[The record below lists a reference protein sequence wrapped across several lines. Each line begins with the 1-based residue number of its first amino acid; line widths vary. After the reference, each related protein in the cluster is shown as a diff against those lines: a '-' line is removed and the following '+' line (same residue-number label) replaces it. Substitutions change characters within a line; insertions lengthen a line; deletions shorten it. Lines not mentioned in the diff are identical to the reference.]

1 MDLLN
6 VSLNGEAYNASH
18 FPNDDAVGLLD
29 SEDPERKTVR
39 LCYGTDPELF
49 VIQVIDNLIKTDG
62 NEPLRAWLNG
72 LPGKTPALTCSL
84 NGLYTSKDSRDQV
97 VHVDFPSDRKS
108 KYLTILF
115 NFECNTDVEGKVG
128 TLTSQKSTVFVDDK
142 RENAV
147 SFSAE
152 GVAFDGNEP
161 LRAWL
166 NGLPGKTPALTC
178 SLNGLYTSQDSRD
191 QGVHVDFPSDRKS
204 KYLTILFNFVC
215 NTDVEGKVGTLTSQK
230 STVFVEAAGGS
241 KRKQGGADQD
251 SQTLGMAE
259 AEGVAFDGNEK
270 HYGCGSFERLALLVV
285 LNASSRTDENL
296 DTKIAHEMKCNWFKD
311 TQQLSRDRTSAG
323 GVMGKEALVR
333 KMLMPYVTGVGS
345 GRERFKWPRRFCKEC
360 LR

>member
-1 MDLLN
+1 MVKFGVAASDELKIIGRLLTYKYRHAQGLDSNEFADVVDLLN
-6 VSLNGEAYNASH
+6 VSINGETYNASH
-18 FPNDDAVGLLD
+18 FPNDGAIGPLD
-29 SEDPERKTVR
+29 SKDTERKTVR

-62 NEPLRAWLNG
+62 NEALRAWLNG
-72 LPGKTPALTCSL
+72 LPGKSPGLTCSL
-84 NGLYTSKDSRDQV
+84 NGLYTSKDSRDQ
-97 VHVDFPSDRKS
+97 
-108 KYLTILF
+108 
-115 NFECNTDVEGKVG
+115 
-128 TLTSQKSTVFVDDK
+128 
-142 RENAV
+142 
-147 SFSAE
+147 
-152 GVAFDGNEP
+152 
-161 LRAWL
+161 
-166 NGLPGKTPALTC
+166 
-178 SLNGLYTSQDSRD
+178 
-191 QGVHVDFPSDRKS
+191 GVHVDFPSDRKS
-204 KYLTILFNFVC
+204 RYLTILFNFEC

-311 TQQLSRDRTSAG
+311 TQRLSRDRTSAG

-333 KMLMPYVTGVGS
+333 KMLMPYVTGAGS
-345 GRERFKWPRRFCKEC
+345 GRERIKWPRRFCVEC
-360 LR
+360 QR

>member
-1 MDLLN
+1 MVKFGVAASDELKIIGRLITYKYRHAQGLVSNEFADVVDLLN
-6 VSLNGEAYNASH
+6 VSINGEAYNASH

-72 LPGKTPALTCSL
+72 LPGKNPALTCSL

-142 RENAV
+142 RE
-147 SFSAE
+147 S
-152 GVAFDGNEP
+152 
-161 LRAWL
+161 
-166 NGLPGKTPALTC
+166 
-178 SLNGLYTSQDSRD
+178 SL
-191 QGVHVDFPSDRKS
+191 
-204 KYLTILFNFVC
+204 
-215 NTDVEGKVGTLTSQK
+215 
-230 STVFVEAAGGS
+230 AGP
-241 KRKQGGADQD
+241 QD
-251 SQTLGMAE
+251 SQTLRLAE
-259 AEGVAFDGNEK
+259 AEGVAFDGNEL
-270 HYGCGSFERLALLVV
+270 HYGCGSFERLALLIV
-285 LNASSRTDENL
+285 LNASSRTDDNL

-345 GRERFKWPRRFCKEC
+345 GRERFKWPRRFCR
-360 LR
+360 LSLST

>member
-1 MDLLN
+1 MVKFGVAASDELKMIGRLLTYKYRHAQGLVSTEFADVVDLLN

-18 FPNDDAVGLLD
+18 FPNADAVGLLD
-29 SEDPERKTVR
+29 SRDPERKTVR

-49 VIQVIDNLIKTDG
+49 VIQVIDNLIQT
-62 NEPLRAWLNG
+62 
-72 LPGKTPALTCSL
+72 
-84 NGLYTSKDSRDQV
+84 
-97 VHVDFPSDRKS
+97 
-108 KYLTILF
+108 
-115 NFECNTDVEGKVG
+115 
-128 TLTSQKSTVFVDDK
+128 
-142 RENAV
+142 
-147 SFSAE
+147 
-152 GVAFDGNEP
+152 DGNEP

-215 NTDVEGKVGTLTSQK
+215 NTDVEGKVGTLTCQK

-333 KMLMPYVTGVGS
+333 KMLMPYVTGAGS
-345 GRERFKWPRRFCKEC
+345 GRERIKWPRRFCVEC

>member
-1 MDLLN
+1 MVKFGVAASDELKIIGRLLTYKYRHAQGLDSNEFADVVDLLN
-6 VSLNGEAYNASH
+6 VSINGETYNASH
-18 FPNDDAVGLLD
+18 FPNDGAIGPLD
-29 SEDPERKTVR
+29 SKDTERKTVR

-128 TLTSQKSTVFVDDK
+128 TLTSQKSTVFV
-142 RENAV
+142 
-147 SFSAE
+147 
-152 GVAFDGNEP
+152 
-161 LRAWL
+161 
-166 NGLPGKTPALTC
+166 
-178 SLNGLYTSQDSRD
+178 
-191 QGVHVDFPSDRKS
+191 
-204 KYLTILFNFVC
+204 
-215 NTDVEGKVGTLTSQK
+215 
-230 STVFVEAAGGS
+230 EAAGGS

-311 TQQLSRDRTSAG
+311 TQRLSRDRTSAG

-333 KMLMPYVTGVGS
+333 KMLMPYVTGAGS
-345 GRERFKWPRRFCKEC
+345 GRERIKWPRRFCVEC
-360 LR
+360 QR

>member
-1 MDLLN
+1 MVKFGVAASDELKIIGRLLTYKYRHAQGLVSNEFADVVDLLN

-152 GVAFDGNEP
+152 GVAFDGNE
-161 LRAWL
+161 L
-166 NGLPGKTPALTC
+166 
-178 SLNGLYTSQDSRD
+178 
-191 QGVHVDFPSDRKS
+191 
-204 KYLTILFNFVC
+204 
-215 NTDVEGKVGTLTSQK
+215 
-230 STVFVEAAGGS
+230 
-241 KRKQGGADQD
+241 
-251 SQTLGMAE
+251 
-259 AEGVAFDGNEK
+259 
-270 HYGCGSFERLALLVV
+270 HYGCGSFERLALLIV
-285 LNASSRTDENL
+285 LNASSRTDDNL

-360 LR
+360 LQ

>member
-1 MDLLN
+1 MVKFGVAASDELKIIGRLLTYKYRHAQGLVSNEFADVVDLLN

-29 SEDPERKTVR
+29 SRDPERKTVR

-49 VIQVIDNLIKTDG
+49 VIQVIDNLIQT
-62 NEPLRAWLNG
+62 
-72 LPGKTPALTCSL
+72 
-84 NGLYTSKDSRDQV
+84 
-97 VHVDFPSDRKS
+97 
-108 KYLTILF
+108 
-115 NFECNTDVEGKVG
+115 
-128 TLTSQKSTVFVDDK
+128 
-142 RENAV
+142 
-147 SFSAE
+147 
-152 GVAFDGNEP
+152 DGNEP

-215 NTDVEGKVGTLTSQK
+215 NTDVEGKVGTLTCQK

-285 LNASSRTDENL
+285 LNASSRTDDNL

-311 TQQLSRDRTSAG
+311 AQQLSRDRTSAG

>member
-1 MDLLN
+1 MVKFGVAASDELKIIGRLLTYKYRHAQGLVSNEFADVVDLLN
-6 VSLNGEAYNASH
+6 VSINGEAYNASH

-152 GVAFDGNEP
+152 GVAFDGNE
-161 LRAWL
+161 L
-166 NGLPGKTPALTC
+166 
-178 SLNGLYTSQDSRD
+178 
-191 QGVHVDFPSDRKS
+191 
-204 KYLTILFNFVC
+204 
-215 NTDVEGKVGTLTSQK
+215 
-230 STVFVEAAGGS
+230 
-241 KRKQGGADQD
+241 
-251 SQTLGMAE
+251 
-259 AEGVAFDGNEK
+259 
-270 HYGCGSFERLALLVV
+270 HYGCGSFERLALLIV
-285 LNASSRTDENL
+285 LNASSRTDDNL
-296 DTKIAHEMKCNWFKD
+296 DTRVAHEMKCNWFKD

>member
-1 MDLLN
+1 MVKFGVAASDELKMIGRLLTYKYRHAQGLVSTEFADVVDLLN
-6 VSLNGEAYNASH
+6 VSINGEAYNASH
-18 FPNDDAVGLLD
+18 FPNADAVGLLD
-29 SEDPERKTVR
+29 SRDPERKTVR

-49 VIQVIDNLIKTDG
+49 VIQVIDNLIQT
-62 NEPLRAWLNG
+62 
-72 LPGKTPALTCSL
+72 
-84 NGLYTSKDSRDQV
+84 
-97 VHVDFPSDRKS
+97 
-108 KYLTILF
+108 
-115 NFECNTDVEGKVG
+115 
-128 TLTSQKSTVFVDDK
+128 
-142 RENAV
+142 
-147 SFSAE
+147 
-152 GVAFDGNEP
+152 DGNEP

-230 STVFVEAAGGS
+230 STVFVDD
-241 KRKQGGADQD
+241 KRENAV
-251 SQTLGMAE
+251 SFS
-259 AEGVAFDGNEK
+259 AEGVAFDGNEL
-270 HYGCGSFERLALLVV
+270 HYGCGSFERLALLIV
-285 LNASSRTDENL
+285 LNASSRTDDNL
-296 DTKIAHEMKCNWFKD
+296 DTRVAHEMKCNWFKD

>member
-1 MDLLN
+1 MVKFGVAASDELKMIGRLLTYKYRHAQGLVSTEFADVVDLLN

-18 FPNDDAVGLLD
+18 FPNADAVGLLD
-29 SEDPERKTVR
+29 SRDPERKTVR

-49 VIQVIDNLIKTDG
+49 VIQVIDNLIQT
-62 NEPLRAWLNG
+62 
-72 LPGKTPALTCSL
+72 
-84 NGLYTSKDSRDQV
+84 
-97 VHVDFPSDRKS
+97 
-108 KYLTILF
+108 
-115 NFECNTDVEGKVG
+115 
-128 TLTSQKSTVFVDDK
+128 
-142 RENAV
+142 
-147 SFSAE
+147 
-152 GVAFDGNEP
+152 DGNEP

-215 NTDVEGKVGTLTSQK
+215 NTDVDGKVGTLTCQK

-270 HYGCGSFERLALLVV
+270 HYGCGSFERLALLIV
-285 LNASSRTDENL
+285 LNASSRTDDNL

>member
-1 MDLLN
+1 MVKFGVAASDELKIIGRLLTYKYRHAQGLVSNEFADVVDLLN
-6 VSLNGEAYNASH
+6 VSINGEAYNASH

-72 LPGKTPALTCSL
+72 LPGKNPALTCSL

-115 NFECNTDVEGKVG
+115 NFE
-128 TLTSQKSTVFVDDK
+128 
-142 RENAV
+142 
-147 SFSAE
+147 
-152 GVAFDGNEP
+152 
-161 LRAWL
+161 
-166 NGLPGKTPALTC
+166 
-178 SLNGLYTSQDSRD
+178 
-191 QGVHVDFPSDRKS
+191 
-204 KYLTILFNFVC
+204 C

>member
-1 MDLLN
+1 MVKFGVAASDELKIIGRLLTYKYRHAQGLVSNEFADVVDLLN
-6 VSLNGEAYNASH
+6 VSINGEAYNASH

-152 GVAFDGNEP
+152 GVAFDGNE
-161 LRAWL
+161 L
-166 NGLPGKTPALTC
+166 
-178 SLNGLYTSQDSRD
+178 
-191 QGVHVDFPSDRKS
+191 
-204 KYLTILFNFVC
+204 
-215 NTDVEGKVGTLTSQK
+215 
-230 STVFVEAAGGS
+230 
-241 KRKQGGADQD
+241 
-251 SQTLGMAE
+251 
-259 AEGVAFDGNEK
+259 
-270 HYGCGSFERLALLVV
+270 HYGCGSFERLALLIV
-285 LNASSRTDENL
+285 LNASSRTDDNL

>member
-1 MDLLN
+1 MVKFGVAASDELKMIGRLLTYKYRHAQGLVSTEFADVVDLLN

-18 FPNDDAVGLLD
+18 FPNADAVGLLD
-29 SEDPERKTVR
+29 SRDPERKTVR

-49 VIQVIDNLIKTDG
+49 VIQVIDNLIQT
-62 NEPLRAWLNG
+62 
-72 LPGKTPALTCSL
+72 
-84 NGLYTSKDSRDQV
+84 
-97 VHVDFPSDRKS
+97 
-108 KYLTILF
+108 
-115 NFECNTDVEGKVG
+115 
-128 TLTSQKSTVFVDDK
+128 
-142 RENAV
+142 
-147 SFSAE
+147 
-152 GVAFDGNEP
+152 DGNEP

-230 STVFVEAAGGS
+230 STVFVDDQRGNAASSSLTGP
-241 KRKQGGADQD
+241 QD
-251 SQTLGMAE
+251 SQ
-259 AEGVAFDGNEK
+259 EGVAFDGNEK
-270 HYGCGSFERLALLVV
+270 HYGCGSFERLALLIV

-311 TQQLSRDRTSAG
+311 TQQLSRDRTTAG

-333 KMLMPYVTGVGS
+333 KMLMPYVTGAGS
-345 GRERFKWPRRFCKEC
+345 GRERIKWPRRFCVEC

>member
-1 MDLLN
+1 MVKFGVAASDELKIIGRLLTYKYRHAQGLDSNEFADVVDLLN
-6 VSLNGEAYNASH
+6 VSINGETYNASH
-18 FPNDDAVGLLD
+18 FPNDGAIGPLD
-29 SEDPERKTVR
+29 SKDTERKTVR

-62 NEPLRAWLNG
+62 NEALRAWLNG
-72 LPGKTPALTCSL
+72 LPGKSPGLTCSL
-84 NGLYTSKDSRDQV
+84 NGLYTSKDSRDQG

-108 KYLTILF
+108 RYLTILF

-152 GVAFDGNEP
+152 GVAFDGNGP
-161 LRAWL
+161 HHVFAD
-166 NGLPGKTPALTC
+166 GKRENAVSSSLT
-178 SLNGLYTSQDSRD
+178 G
-191 QGVHVDFPSDRKS
+191 P
-204 KYLTILFNFVC
+204 
-215 NTDVEGKVGTLTSQK
+215 
-230 STVFVEAAGGS
+230 
-241 KRKQGGADQD
+241 QD
-251 SQTLGMAE
+251 SQTLRLAE
-259 AEGVAFDGNEK
+259 AEGVAFDGNEL
-270 HYGCGSFERLALLVV
+270 HYGCGSFERLALLIV
-285 LNASSRTDENL
+285 LNASSRTDDNL

>member
-1 MDLLN
+1 MVKFGVAASDELKIIGRLLTYKYRHAQGLVSNEFADVVDLLN
-6 VSLNGEAYNASH
+6 VSINGEAYNASH

-152 GVAFDGNEP
+152 GVAFDGNGPHHVFADDKREN
-161 LRAWL
+161 AVSSS
-166 NGLPGKTPALTC
+166 LT
-178 SLNGLYTSQDSRD
+178 G
-191 QGVHVDFPSDRKS
+191 P
-204 KYLTILFNFVC
+204 
-215 NTDVEGKVGTLTSQK
+215 
-230 STVFVEAAGGS
+230 
-241 KRKQGGADQD
+241 QD
-251 SQTLGMAE
+251 SQTLRLAE
-259 AEGVAFDGNEK
+259 AEGVAFDGNEL
-270 HYGCGSFERLALLVV
+270 HYGCGSFERLALLIV
-285 LNASSRTDENL
+285 LNASSRTDDNL

-345 GRERFKWPRRFCKEC
+345 GRERIEWPRRFCVEC

>member
-1 MDLLN
+1 MVKFGVAASDELKIIGRLLTYKYRHAQGLVSNEFADVVDLLN

-166 NGLPGKTPALTC
+166 NGLPGKNPALTC
-178 SLNGLYTSQDSRD
+178 SLNGLYTSKDSRD
-191 QGVHVDFPSDRKS
+191 QVVHVDISDMAS
-204 KYLTILFNFVC
+204 NWYHFSESLSILPILPI
-215 NTDVEGKVGTLTSQK
+215 D
-230 STVFVEAAGGS
+230 
-241 KRKQGGADQD
+241 
-251 SQTLGMAE
+251 
-259 AEGVAFDGNEK
+259 
-270 HYGCGSFERLALLVV
+270 
-285 LNASSRTDENL
+285 
-296 DTKIAHEMKCNWFKD
+296 
-311 TQQLSRDRTSAG
+311 
-323 GVMGKEALVR
+323 
-333 KMLMPYVTGVGS
+333 
-345 GRERFKWPRRFCKEC
+345 
-360 LR
+360 

>member
-1 MDLLN
+1 MVKFGVAASDELKIIGRLLTYKYRHAQGLVSNEFADVVDLLN
-6 VSLNGEAYNASH
+6 VSINGEAYNASH

-72 LPGKTPALTCSL
+72 LPGKNPALTCSL

-115 NFECNTDVEGKVG
+115 NFECNTDVVEGKVG

-152 GVAFDGNEP
+152 GVAFDGNE
-161 LRAWL
+161 L
-166 NGLPGKTPALTC
+166 
-178 SLNGLYTSQDSRD
+178 
-191 QGVHVDFPSDRKS
+191 
-204 KYLTILFNFVC
+204 
-215 NTDVEGKVGTLTSQK
+215 
-230 STVFVEAAGGS
+230 
-241 KRKQGGADQD
+241 
-251 SQTLGMAE
+251 
-259 AEGVAFDGNEK
+259 
-270 HYGCGSFERLALLVV
+270 HYGCGSFERLALLIV
-285 LNASSRTDENL
+285 LNASSRTDDNL
-296 DTKIAHEMKCNWFKD
+296 DTRVAHEMKCNWFKD
-311 TQQLSRDRTSAG
+311 TQRLSRDRTSAG

-333 KMLMPYVTGVGS
+333 KILMPYVAGVGS
-345 GRERFKWPRRFCKEC
+345 GRARFKWPRRFCVEC
-360 LR
+360 QR

>member
-1 MDLLN
+1 M
-6 VSLNGEAYNASH
+6 SLTGEAYNASH

-152 GVAFDGNEP
+152 GVAFDGNGPHHVFADDKREN
-161 LRAWL
+161 AVSSS
-166 NGLPGKTPALTC
+166 LT
-178 SLNGLYTSQDSRD
+178 G
-191 QGVHVDFPSDRKS
+191 P
-204 KYLTILFNFVC
+204 
-215 NTDVEGKVGTLTSQK
+215 
-230 STVFVEAAGGS
+230 
-241 KRKQGGADQD
+241 QD
-251 SQTLGMAE
+251 SQTLRLAE

-270 HYGCGSFERLALLVV
+270 HYGRGNFERLALLIV

>member
-1 MDLLN
+1 MVKFGVAASDELKMIGRLLTYKYRHAQGLVSTEFADVVDLLN
-6 VSLNGEAYNASH
+6 VSINGEAYNASH
-18 FPNDDAVGLLD
+18 FPNADAVGLLD
-29 SEDPERKTVR
+29 SRDPERKTVR

-72 LPGKTPALTCSL
+72 LPGKNPALTCSL

-152 GVAFDGNEP
+152 GVAFDGNGPHHVFADDKREN
-161 LRAWL
+161 AVSSS
-166 NGLPGKTPALTC
+166 LT
-178 SLNGLYTSQDSRD
+178 G
-191 QGVHVDFPSDRKS
+191 P
-204 KYLTILFNFVC
+204 
-215 NTDVEGKVGTLTSQK
+215 
-230 STVFVEAAGGS
+230 
-241 KRKQGGADQD
+241 QD
-251 SQTLGMAE
+251 SQTLRLAE
-259 AEGVAFDGNEK
+259 AEGVAFDGNEL
-270 HYGCGSFERLALLVV
+270 HYGCGSFERLALLIV
-285 LNASSRTDENL
+285 LNASSRTDDNL

>member
-1 MDLLN
+1 MVKFGVAASDELKMIGRLLTYKYRHAQGLVSTEFADVVDLLN
-6 VSLNGEAYNASH
+6 VSLNGEAYNALH
-18 FPNDDAVGLLD
+18 FPNADAVGLLD
-29 SEDPERKTVR
+29 SRDPERKTVR

-49 VIQVIDNLIKTDG
+49 VIQVIDNLIQT
-62 NEPLRAWLNG
+62 
-72 LPGKTPALTCSL
+72 
-84 NGLYTSKDSRDQV
+84 
-97 VHVDFPSDRKS
+97 
-108 KYLTILF
+108 
-115 NFECNTDVEGKVG
+115 
-128 TLTSQKSTVFVDDK
+128 
-142 RENAV
+142 
-147 SFSAE
+147 
-152 GVAFDGNEP
+152 DGNEP

-230 STVFVEAAGGS
+230 STVFVDD
-241 KRKQGGADQD
+241 KRENAVSFSAEGVAFDGNGPHHVFADDKRENAVSSSLTGPQD
-251 SQTLGMAE
+251 SQTLRLAE
-259 AEGVAFDGNEK
+259 AEGVAFDGNEL
-270 HYGCGSFERLALLVV
+270 HYGCGSFERLALLIV
-285 LNASSRTDENL
+285 LNASSRTDDNL

-345 GRERFKWPRRFCKEC
+345 GRERFKWPRRFCR
-360 LR
+360 LSLST

>member
-1 MDLLN
+1 MEWRLW
-6 VSLNGEAYNASH
+6 SH

-72 LPGKTPALTCSL
+72 LPGKNPALTCSL

-152 GVAFDGNEP
+152 GVAFDGNGPHHVFADDKREN
-161 LRAWL
+161 AVSSS
-166 NGLPGKTPALTC
+166 LT
-178 SLNGLYTSQDSRD
+178 G
-191 QGVHVDFPSDRKS
+191 P
-204 KYLTILFNFVC
+204 
-215 NTDVEGKVGTLTSQK
+215 
-230 STVFVEAAGGS
+230 
-241 KRKQGGADQD
+241 QD
-251 SQTLGMAE
+251 SQTLRLAE
-259 AEGVAFDGNEK
+259 AEGVAFDGNEL
-270 HYGCGSFERLALLVV
+270 HYGCGSFERLALLIV
-285 LNASSRTDENL
+285 LNASSRTDDNL

-311 TQQLSRDRTSAG
+311 AQQLSRDRTSAG

>member
-1 MDLLN
+1 MVKFGVAASDELKIIGRLLTYKYRHAQGLDSNEFADVVDLLN
-6 VSLNGEAYNASH
+6 VSINGETYNASH
-18 FPNDDAVGLLD
+18 FPNDGAIGPLD
-29 SEDPERKTVR
+29 SKDTERKTVR

-49 VIQVIDNLIKTDG
+49 VIQVIDNLIRTDG
-62 NEPLRAWLNG
+62 NEALRAWLNG
-72 LPGKTPALTCSL
+72 LPGKSPGLTCSL

-115 NFECNTDVEGKVG
+115 NFECNTDV
-128 TLTSQKSTVFVDDK
+128 
-142 RENAV
+142 
-147 SFSAE
+147 
-152 GVAFDGNEP
+152 
-161 LRAWL
+161 
-166 NGLPGKTPALTC
+166 
-178 SLNGLYTSQDSRD
+178 
-191 QGVHVDFPSDRKS
+191 
-204 KYLTILFNFVC
+204 
-215 NTDVEGKVGTLTSQK
+215 VEGKVGTLTSQK

-311 TQQLSRDRTSAG
+311 TQRLSRDRTSAG

-333 KMLMPYVTGVGS
+333 KMLMPYVTGAGS
-345 GRERFKWPRRFCKEC
+345 GRERIKWPRRFCVEC

>member
-1 MDLLN
+1 MVKFGVAASDELKIIGRLLTYKYRHAQGLVSNEFADVVDLLN
-6 VSLNGEAYNASH
+6 VSINGEAYNASH

-152 GVAFDGNEP
+152 GVAFDGNE
-161 LRAWL
+161 L
-166 NGLPGKTPALTC
+166 
-178 SLNGLYTSQDSRD
+178 
-191 QGVHVDFPSDRKS
+191 
-204 KYLTILFNFVC
+204 
-215 NTDVEGKVGTLTSQK
+215 
-230 STVFVEAAGGS
+230 
-241 KRKQGGADQD
+241 
-251 SQTLGMAE
+251 
-259 AEGVAFDGNEK
+259 
-270 HYGCGSFERLALLVV
+270 HYGCGSFERLALLIV
-285 LNASSRTDENL
+285 LNASSRTDDNL

-333 KMLMPYVTGVGS
+333 KMLMPYVTGAGS
-345 GRERFKWPRRFCKEC
+345 GRERIKWPRRFCKEC

>member
-1 MDLLN
+1 MVKFGVAASDELKMIGRLLTYKYRHAQGLVSTEFADVVDLLN

-18 FPNDDAVGLLD
+18 FPNADAVGLLD
-29 SEDPERKTVR
+29 SRDPERKTVR

-49 VIQVIDNLIKTDG
+49 VIQVIDNLIQT
-62 NEPLRAWLNG
+62 
-72 LPGKTPALTCSL
+72 
-84 NGLYTSKDSRDQV
+84 
-97 VHVDFPSDRKS
+97 
-108 KYLTILF
+108 
-115 NFECNTDVEGKVG
+115 
-128 TLTSQKSTVFVDDK
+128 
-142 RENAV
+142 
-147 SFSAE
+147 
-152 GVAFDGNEP
+152 DGNEP

-215 NTDVEGKVGTLTSQK
+215 NTDVEGKVGTLTCQK

>member
-1 MDLLN
+1 MVKFGVAASDELKIIGRLLTYKYRHAQGLVSNEFADVVDLLN

-18 FPNDDAVGLLD
+18 FPNADAVGLLD
-29 SEDPERKTVR
+29 SRDPERKTVR

-49 VIQVIDNLIKTDG
+49 VIQVIDNLIKT
-62 NEPLRAWLNG
+62 
-72 LPGKTPALTCSL
+72 
-84 NGLYTSKDSRDQV
+84 
-97 VHVDFPSDRKS
+97 
-108 KYLTILF
+108 
-115 NFECNTDVEGKVG
+115 
-128 TLTSQKSTVFVDDK
+128 
-142 RENAV
+142 
-147 SFSAE
+147 
-152 GVAFDGNEP
+152 DGNEP

-311 TQQLSRDRTSAG
+311 TQRLSRDRTSAG

-333 KMLMPYVTGVGS
+333 KMLMPYVTGAGS
-345 GRERFKWPRRFCKEC
+345 GRERIKWPRRFCVEC

>member
-1 MDLLN
+1 MVKFGVAASDELKIIGRLLTYKYRHAQGLVSNEFADVVDLLN
-6 VSLNGEAYNASH
+6 VSINGEAYNASH
-18 FPNDDAVGLLD
+18 FPNADAVGLLD
-29 SEDPERKTVR
+29 SRDPERKTVR

-147 SFSAE
+147 SSS
-152 GVAFDGNEP
+152 
-161 LRAWL
+161 
-166 NGLPGKTPALTC
+166 LT
-178 SLNGLYTSQDSRD
+178 G
-191 QGVHVDFPSDRKS
+191 P
-204 KYLTILFNFVC
+204 
-215 NTDVEGKVGTLTSQK
+215 
-230 STVFVEAAGGS
+230 
-241 KRKQGGADQD
+241 QD
-251 SQTLGMAE
+251 SQTLRLAE
-259 AEGVAFDGNEK
+259 AEGVAFDGNEL
-270 HYGCGSFERLALLVV
+270 HYGCGSFERLALLIV
-285 LNASSRTDENL
+285 LNASSRTDDNL